1 MPPSLA
7 ELRAKVFA
15 VVSRPRLCFEH
26 ASLAIPRRCRL
37 NNLDL
42 LAGNDGVGWVDNDLI
57 VRLETGDD
65 LYLIAEIVPRSHG
78 SKRNFLILHNAHTQ
92 TLRAEY
98 QRVDGNNERGR
109 LRGNFQVAFGIRTG
123 EQGAW

>member
-1 MPPSLA
+1 MVVPLCIRRSRVPPSLA

-15 VVSRPRLCFEH
+15 VASRPRLCFEQP
-26 ASLAIPRRCRL
+26 SLGIPRQCCL

-42 LAGNDGVGWVDNDLI
+42 LSGNDGVGWVDNDLI
-57 VRLETGDD
+57 FRLEAGDD

-78 SKRNFLILHNAHTQ
+78 RKSNFLIFHNAHTQ

-98 QRVDGNNERGR
+98 QGIDRNNECGS
-109 LRGNFQVAFGIRTG
+109 LSGN
-123 EQGAW
+123 

>member
-15 VVSRPRLCFEH
+15 VVSRPMRCFEH
-26 ASLAIPRRCRL
+26 ASLGISRQCRL

-42 LAGNDGVGWVDNDLI
+42 LSGNNGVRWVDNDLI
-57 VRLETGDD
+57 FRLEAGHD
-65 LYLIAEIVPRSHG
+65 LYLIAEIVPGSHG
-78 SKRNFLILHNAHTQ
+78 SKRNFVILHNAHSQ

-98 QRVDGNNERGR
+98 QGIHGNN
-109 LRGNFQVAFGIRTG
+109 
-123 EQGAW
+123 

>member
-15 VVSRPRLCFEH
+15 VVSRPRRCMEH
-26 ASLAIPRRCRL
+26 ASLGIPRQCRL

-42 LAGNDGVGWVDNDLI
+42 LSGNDGIGWVDNDLI
-57 VRLETGDD
+57 VRLEAGDD

-78 SKRNFLILHNAHTQ
+78 SKCNFVILHNAHTQ

-98 QRVDGNNERGR
+98 QGIHGNNECGR
-109 LRGNFQVAFGIRTG
+109 LSGNF
-123 EQGAW
+123 